1 MLQEVDS
8 HPYNEPT
15 GHDGTGPHPSYKIIV
30 AEDHELARYGLCLAL
45 EEKCGMKIVAEAE
58 HGQQVLDW
66 INDKN
71 PELVMPEVILMDI
84 GMPVMDGISAT
95 KELKAK
101 HPQAKVI
108 MLTSHKDQEEIFAAL
123 AAGADAYCLKDIKIE
138 RLCTVIDMVM
148 EGAVYLDPAIAKII
162 MSALPGA
169 TEDLTNENA
178 KVKNTEQTQN
188 AEAKA
193 SQGHVTQPNQRKRY
207 NTDLTERELEVLGLI
222 VDGKSNKEIAV
233 ALEVT
238 VHTAKAHVCNIIQK
252 LAVDDRTQVAV
263 KALKEGLLE

>member
-8 HPYNEPT
+8 HPFNEPA
-15 GHDGTGPHPSYKIIV
+15 GHDGTGVHPSYRIMV

-45 EEKCGMKIVAEAE
+45 EEKCGMQIVAEAE
-58 HGQQVLDW
+58 QGQQALDL
-66 INDKN
+66 IAEKN
-71 PELVMPEVILMDI
+71 PEVVLMDI

-95 KELKAK
+95 KELKQK
-101 HPQAKVI
+101 YPQVKVV
-108 MLTSHKDQEEIFAAL
+108 MLTSHKDQEEIFAAI
-123 AAGADAYCLKDIKIE
+123 AAGADAYCLKDVKIE
-138 RLCTVIDMVM
+138 RLCTVIEMVM
-148 EGAVYLDPAIAKII
+148 EGAVYMDPAIAKII
-162 MSALPGA
+162 MSALPGSA
-169 TEDLTNENA
+169 SENSEKNLAPSKPTESVE
-178 KVKNTEQTQN
+178 
-188 AEAKA
+188 
-193 SQGHVTQPNQRKRY
+193 GQPHPRKRY

-263 KALKEGLLE
+263 KALKEGLLQ

>member
-1 MLQEVDS
+1 MFQEVDS
-8 HPYNEPT
+8 HPY
-15 GHDGTGPHPSYKIIV
+15 HDPAGNSGASPHPSYKILV

-45 EEKCGMKIVAEAE
+45 EEKCGLQIVAEAE
-58 HGQQVLDW
+58 HGQQALDL
-66 INDKN
+66 IAEKN
-71 PELVMPEVILMDI
+71 PDVVLMDI
-84 GMPVMDGISAT
+84 GMPVMDGITAT
-95 KELKAK
+95 KALKIK
-101 HPQAKVI
+101 YPDVKVI

-138 RLCTVIDMVM
+138 RLGTVIELVM
-148 EGAVYLDPAIAKII
+148 EGAVYLDPAIAKTI

-169 TEDLTNENA
+169 SDENRE
-178 KVKNTEQTQN
+178 KVADHAQPLPGGET
-188 AEAKA
+188 
-193 SQGHVTQPNQRKRY
+193 HVHHRKRY

-233 ALEVT
+233 ALDVT

-263 KALKEGLLE
+263 KALKEGLLN